1 MAIYPNRDASPRAD
15 DLAKAVKFAAKQ
27 AVLTGVRTLVPGMVE
42 EYDADTKRAVVQ
54 LIIKQ
59 SFIDGSTAPRAPL
72 VDVPIIQPSTG
83 GFMVHLPV
91 NEGDIVAVAF
101 TQTGLSTFKR
111 DWGNGELVEPVPA
124 SAFTDTIAFPWG
136 MYNYSPIANEGIV
149 LQNAE
154 GTAYIQI
161 KDDEI
166 ILKVGRGNA
175 RLRED
180 HFDTWSD

>member
-72 VDVPIIQPSTG
+72 VDVPIMQPSTSG
-83 GFMVHLPV
+83 YMMHIQIA
-91 NEGDIVAVAF
+91 EGDIVAVAF
-101 TQTGLSTFKR
+101 TQTGLATFKR

-124 SAFTDTIAFPWG
+124 SAFSDCIAWPWG
-136 MYNYSPIANEGIV
+136 MHNIEPVSNEGIV
-149 LQNAE
+149 MQAAD
-154 GTAYIQI
+154 GDTYIHLKDGLIDI
-161 KDDEI
+161 KCGGKRI
-166 ILKVGRGNA
+166 HMTKTRG
-175 RLRED
+175 D
-180 HFDTWSD
+180 FT